1 MKNIDKE
8 KENIFFFETMPSI
21 GKAFVEFSTD
31 EDMFEQFKSY
41 PINQIPKTKKWSEV
55 EDEELP
61 FIHTTCNKYLD
72 EYVKTTAYTHLQEA
86 MIMSFA
92 ALWDTLYEEVD
103 KKRIEKKYALIDE
116 KEKTIVLF
124 ERWDVSKKYYCEFS
138 SNPAFLQYLHYPFS
152 SIPKEK
158 LKNYSE
164 LDIKTVTAC
173 FDAYLDN
180 VQTEVMKLENEIQE
194 FIIC

>member
-21 GKAFVEFSTD
+21 GKAFV
-31 EDMFEQFKSY
+31 
-41 PINQIPKTKKWSEV
+41 
-55 EDEELP
+55 
-61 FIHTTCNKYLD
+61 
-72 EYVKTTAYTHLQEA
+72 
-86 MIMSFA
+86 
-92 ALWDTLYEEVD
+92 
-103 KKRIEKKYALIDE
+103 
-116 KEKTIVLF
+116 
-124 ERWDVSKKYYCEFS
+124 EFS